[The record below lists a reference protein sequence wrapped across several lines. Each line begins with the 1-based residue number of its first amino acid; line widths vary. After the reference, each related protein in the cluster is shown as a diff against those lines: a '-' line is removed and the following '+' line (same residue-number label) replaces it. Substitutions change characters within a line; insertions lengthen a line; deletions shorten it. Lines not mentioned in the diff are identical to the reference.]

1 MAIARLLVA
10 TLFLALVCQTP
21 ASAQIGPQLTAAGPI
36 NLSMGGASTAAPLD
50 TLGAFLWNPATITAL
65 PSSTDFGLELLLPA
79 ARLNSTVNAGS
90 LAPGFP
96 PVTLSGSDHS
106 NSGVF
111 PVPQFGVVYQPD
123 DSPLSFGVGLLS
135 VGGFCAHYPGDPSNP
150 ILSPPPPHGVGVGPI
165 TAQYMLLQIT
175 PTVAI
180 QATERLSIGIS
191 PIIDMANLIL
201 DPGVL
206 ASPDNAA
213 GGLPTFPPLINST
226 YQWGGGVQA
235 GAFYVTENNWQY
247 GASVRSPQW
256 FNSFQFSSKDQVG
269 APRNVK
275 FVIDAPMIVSLGTAY
290 KGIDRVLL
298 ALDVRWLD
306 YRDTRPFSQVGFA
319 PTGAVKGLGWDSV
332 FALSTGA
339 QYQVTDGCSVRIG
352 YSYGTNPISNDKT
365 FFNIASPLI
374 LQHAV
379 YGGASFNVT
388 ETFKISLAYAHFFTN
403 SISGPFLSPLGPVPG
418 TSVTTQVA
426 ADIFS
431 AGASFLF

>member
-1 MAIARLLVA
+1 
-10 TLFLALVCQTP
+10 
-21 ASAQIGPQLTAAGPI
+21 
-36 NLSMGGASTAAPLD
+36 
-50 TLGAFLWNPATITAL
+50 
-65 PSSTDFGLELLLPA
+65 
-79 ARLNSTVNAGS
+79 
-90 LAPGFP
+90 
-96 PVTLSGSDHS
+96 
-106 NSGVF
+106 
-111 PVPQFGVVYQPD
+111 
-123 DSPLSFGVGLLS
+123 
-135 VGGFCAHYPGDPSNP
+135 
-150 ILSPPPPHGVGVGPI
+150 
-165 TAQYMLLQIT
+165 MLMQIT

-213 GGLPTFPPLINST
+213 GGLPTFPPLVNST

-235 GAFYVTENNWQY
+235 GAFYVTESNWQY

-319 PTGAVKGLGWDSV
+319 PTGALKGLGWDSV

-339 QYQVTDGCSVRIG
+339 QYQVTEGCSVRVG

-403 SISGPFLSPLGPVPG
+403 SISGPFLSPLGAVPG

-426 ADIFS
+426 ADIYS
-431 AGASFLF
+431 VGASFLF